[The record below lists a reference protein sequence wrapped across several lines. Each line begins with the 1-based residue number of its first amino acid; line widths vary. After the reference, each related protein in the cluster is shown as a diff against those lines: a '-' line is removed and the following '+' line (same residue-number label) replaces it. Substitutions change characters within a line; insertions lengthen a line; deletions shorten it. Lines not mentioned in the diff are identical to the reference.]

1 MKNILKI
8 VLTAML
14 AIATGALIHIFIS
27 RADAADNTS
36 QTYTP
41 ANFAVLA
48 AEINVS
54 SDDTMSNTHKVM
66 IRTNTQTGQCW
77 ILELG
82 VYGNEKFRVKNA
94 RWREVPLQ
102 QPDQQNI

>member
-54 SDDTMSNTHKVM
+54 YV
-66 IRTNTQTGQCW
+66 
-77 ILELG
+77 
-82 VYGNEKFRVKNA
+82 
-94 RWREVPLQ
+94 
-102 QPDQQNI
+102 